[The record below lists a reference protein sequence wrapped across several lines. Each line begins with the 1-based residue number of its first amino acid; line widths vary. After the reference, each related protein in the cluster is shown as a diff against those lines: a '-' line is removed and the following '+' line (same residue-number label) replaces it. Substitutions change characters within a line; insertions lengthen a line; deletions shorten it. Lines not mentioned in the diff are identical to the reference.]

1 MRSSHSRAARSAAL
15 AELIVAS
22 ATAASATEYFRKAIE
37 VLLRLRLRLPRLRR
51 RSSRVV
57 LLVVSLV
64 VRGRNVG
71 VAIVFRKHAGQD
83 RAPGERRRI
92 FAVRHYVVR

>member
-37 VLLRLRLRLPRLRR
+37 VLLRLRLRLRLPRLRR

-92 FAVRHYVVR
+92 FAVRHY